1 MKRRSTRIF
10 LAITFLLVAGLVRP
24 EGGEAQSEN
33 VARPLVWYRI
43 EALLK
48 LDQAQRPVEIDGREQ
63 LTWLNETTEE
73 VKELQFH
80 LYLNAFRNE
89 RSTFFRESG
98 GNLRGEFASPG
109 EWGGIDIS
117 QMKIV
122 GGADLTSRIT
132 FIQPDDPPD
141 RPNKDDQ
148 TVISVPLTTP
158 VKPGEKITL
167 EITFKSRLPRVYART
182 GYWGSFAMVGQW
194 FPKLGVFEPAGKGGR
209 ATAGWNC
216 HQFHANSEFYADFGE
231 YDVRLTVPAIYRGRI
246 GATGYLRAETAN
258 GDGTV
263 TYNFHQANVHDFAW
277 TVDTKY
283 QVYRRKFAADLEVK
297 AAELAAAA
305 RRFNLPLE
313 QVALRDVE
321 VTLLLQPEHQAQV
334 DRHFRAAFNAIKHF
348 GLSYGQY
355 PYDTLTIVDPPYN
368 ASGAEGMEYPTLIT
382 AGTRWR
388 AGLDQNPEAV
398 IVHEFGHQY
407 WQGLVASNEF
417 EESWLDEGF
426 NTWSTANV
434 LQQAYGDDRLPIN
447 VFGINWGYLPIALR
461 HPYENRIMTLRGPF
475 NDPILTPVWK
485 YYDTLSYNFNSY
497 PRTGLALSTLERYL
511 GEETMARLM
520 RTYHQ
525 RWRYR
530 HPTSSDFFQVANE
543 VANQDLRWFFDQY
556 VRGTGML
563 DYEVIDAEADSHTV
577 AGGKT
582 VTFRR
587 SGEAWFPVDVML
599 TFADGQRIT
608 GYAVPGPDS
617 SIEYRFE
624 DSRTG
629 RIWQQRWPGG
639 ARWMRV
645 EYDGAAELTRAQV
658 DPWQKVLLDAN
669 LTNNTWTRASG
680 LAPATRWASG
690 ALFWLELLLQFFIAV

>member
-1 MKRRSTRIF
+1 MRVF
-10 LAITFLLVAGLVRP
+10 LAALLLLVVGLVRP
-24 EGGEAQSEN
+24 DRGSAQTEN
-33 VARPLVWYRI
+33 APQPLVWYRI
-43 EALLK
+43 EAQLK
-48 LDQAQRPVEIDGREQ
+48 LDQSQRPVEIDGREQ
-63 LTWLNETTEE
+63 MSWLNTTTEE
-73 VKELQFH
+73 VRELQFH

-89 RSTFFRESG
+89 RSTFYRESG
-98 GNLRGEFASPG
+98 GRLRGQVAAPG
-109 EWGGIDIS
+109 EWGGIDIR
-117 QMKIV
+117 QMRIV
-122 GGADLTSRIT
+122 GGEDLTSRIA

-141 RPNKDDQ
+141 RRNTDDQ

-167 EITFKSRLPRVYART
+167 DIAFNSRLPRVYART

-231 YDVRLTVPAIYRGRI
+231 YDVRLTVPSIYRGRI
-246 GATGYLRAETAN
+246 GATGYLRSETAN

-277 TVDTKY
+277 TVDTRY
-283 QVYRRKFAADLEVK
+283 QVYRRRFAADAEVS
-297 AAELAAAA
+297 ANDLAVAA
-305 RRFNLPLE
+305 RRFGLGLDE
-313 QVALRDVE
+313 AALRDVE
-321 VTLLLQPEHQAQV
+321 VTLLLQPEHEAQV
-334 DRHFRAAFNAIKHF
+334 ERHFRAAFNAIRYF
-348 GLSYGQY
+348 GLWYGRY

-434 LQQAYGDDRLPIN
+434 LQRAYGDDRLPIN
-447 VFGINWGYLPIALR
+447 LLGFNWGYLPVTLR

-475 NDPILTPVWK
+475 SDPILTPVWK
-485 YYDTLSYNFNSY
+485 YYDALSYSFNSY
-497 PRTGLALSTLERYL
+497 PRTGLVMSTLEHYL
-511 GEETMARLM
+511 GEETMFRLM

-530 HPTSSDFFQVANE
+530 HPNSADFFQVASE
-543 VANQDLRWFFDQY
+543 VAGQKLDWFFDQY
-556 VRGTGML
+556 VRGTAVL
-563 DYEVIDAEADSHTV
+563 DYEVLDAGKPSRISPGGHTV
-577 AGGKT
+577 T
-582 VTFRR
+582 IRR
-587 SGEAWFPVDVML
+587 SGEAWFPVDILL

-608 GYAVPGPDS
+608 GLAAPGPDN
-617 SIEYRFE
+617 SIIYRFE
-624 DSRTG
+624 NSRTG
-629 RIWQQRWPGG
+629 AIWQESWPIDQ
-639 ARWMRV
+639 RWMRI
-645 EYDGAAELTRAQV
+645 EYDGKLELVRAQV
-658 DPWQKVLLDAN
+658 DPWQKALLDAN
-669 LTNNTWTRASG
+669 LTNNTWTRATG
-680 LAPATRWASG
+680 VAPATRWAAG
-690 ALFWLELLLQFFIAV
+690 ALFWLEILLQFFIAV

>member
-1 MKRRSTRIF
+1 MRVF
-10 LAITFLLVAGLVRP
+10 LAALLLLVVGLVRP
-24 EGGEAQSEN
+24 DRGSAQTEN
-33 VARPLVWYRI
+33 APQPLVWYRI
-43 EALLK
+43 EAQLK
-48 LDQAQRPVEIDGREQ
+48 LDQSQRPVEIDGREQ
-63 LTWLNETTEE
+63 MSWLNTTTEE
-73 VKELQFH
+73 VRELQFH

-89 RSTFFRESG
+89 RSTFYRESG
-98 GNLRGEFASPG
+98 GRLRGQVAAPG
-109 EWGGIDIS
+109 EWGGIDIR
-117 QMKIV
+117 QMRIV
-122 GGADLTSRIT
+122 GGEDLTSRIA

-141 RPNKDDQ
+141 RRNTDDQ

-167 EITFKSRLPRVYART
+167 DIAFNSRLPRVYART

-231 YDVRLTVPAIYRGRI
+231 YDVRLTVPSIYRGRI
-246 GATGYLRAETAN
+246 GATGYLRSETAN

-277 TVDTKY
+277 TVDTRY
-283 QVYRRKFAADLEVK
+283 QVYRRRFAADAEVS
-297 AAELAAAA
+297 ANDLAVAA
-305 RRFNLPLE
+305 RRFGLGLDE
-313 QVALRDVE
+313 AALRDVE
-321 VTLLLQPEHQAQV
+321 VTLLLQPEHEAQV
-334 DRHFRAAFNAIKHF
+334 ERHFRAAFNAIRYF
-348 GLSYGQY
+348 GLWYGRY

-434 LQQAYGDDRLPIN
+434 LQRAYGDDRLPIN
-447 VFGINWGYLPIALR
+447 LLGFNWGYLPVPLR
-461 HPYENRIMTLRGPF
+461 HPYENRITTLSGPF
-475 NDPILTPVWK
+475 SDPILTPVWK
-485 YYDTLSYNFNSY
+485 YYDARSYSLNSY
-497 PRTGLALSTLERYL
+497 PRTGLILSTLEGYL
-511 GEETMARLM
+511 GEETMYRLM

-530 HPTSSDFFQVANE
+530 HPTSADFFQVASE
-543 VANQDLRWFFDQY
+543 VAGQKLDWFFDQY
-556 VRGTGML
+556 VRGTAVL
-563 DYEVIDAEADSHTV
+563 DYEVLDAGKPSRISPGGHTV
-577 AGGKT
+577 T
-582 VTFRR
+582 IRR
-587 SGEAWFPVDVML
+587 SGEAWFPVDILL

-608 GYAVPGPDS
+608 GLAAPGPDN
-617 SIEYRFE
+617 SIIYRFE
-624 DSRTG
+624 NSRTG
-629 RIWQQRWPGG
+629 ATWQESWPIGQ
-639 ARWMRV
+639 RWMRI
-645 EYDGAAELTRAQV
+645 EYDGKLELVRAQV
-658 DPWQKVLLDAN
+658 DPWQKALLDAN
-669 LTNNTWTRASG
+669 LTNNTWTRATG
-680 LAPATRWASG
+680 VAPATRWAAG
-690 ALFWLELLLQFFIAV
+690 ALFWLEILLQFFIAV